1 MLIEPNKVVLNSE
14 ADVET
19 HILVPLM
26 KGELY
31 LNVPAENVRSKNY
44 MALSDLD
51 KGAKGQKGY
60 YPDFSVWIAISRS

>member
-1 MLIEPNKVVLNSE
+1 MLIEPNKIVLNGE

-19 HILVPLM
+19 HVLIPLL

-51 KGAKGQKGY
+51 KGAK
-60 YPDFSVWIAISRS
+60 